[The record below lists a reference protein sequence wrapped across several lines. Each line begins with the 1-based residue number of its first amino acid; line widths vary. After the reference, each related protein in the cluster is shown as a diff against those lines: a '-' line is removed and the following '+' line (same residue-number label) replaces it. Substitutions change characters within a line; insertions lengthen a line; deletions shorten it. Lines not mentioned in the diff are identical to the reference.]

1 MKSSLRSLANIG
13 LLGRSWVAIVI
24 LGVTWAALPAIAGDV
39 APADALYTVTYK
51 VDDILSEIRSARH
64 LEAAESK
71 DYLEERVK
79 GPAVAQLDWPKQKE
93 VRFGEMRCRD
103 EDLTVVANRAGHE
116 QVEAMFAAFRQ
127 FGEAEYVISV
137 RFITLSDARMRDI
150 FPDATS
156 TLLTSHQNPP
166 SSSEPVM
173 PAVAEI
179 PVDRAGNVAA
189 RSRTVIEEDAP
200 MRLRVL
206 DRDDEAKLIRLVE
219 SDRRSNMLIAPKV
232 TTFNGQ
238 TASVSDIIRTRFVVG
253 ANVLPSGEREPKTQ
267 EVAEGTSMQF
277 RPHAEPG
284 GDIRLDF
291 AASFTKIEK
300 VTTENV
306 KLESGCELTLQIPMV
321 ATAQIDC
328 GVLLKPGQSLIVGNI
343 KRLAESRSISWTD
356 KLLGRPP
363 KVEPQELALILSV
376 EPFELPNRAAAK
388 VTAVYERD

>member
-1 MKSSLRSLANIG
+1 MNSSLYSLANV
-13 LLGRSWVAIVI
+13 GRCAWLWAALAI
-24 LGVTWAALPAIAGDV
+24 LGVSLPVLAGEAI
-39 APADALYTVTYK
+39 PANALYPITYK
-51 VDDILSEIRSARH
+51 VEDILSELQSARY
-64 LEAAESK
+64 LEAAEAR
-71 DYLEERVK
+71 DYLEVRVK
-79 GPAVAQLDWPKQKE
+79 GPAVAQLDWPKQRE

-116 QVEAMFAAFRQ
+116 QVEALFAAFRQ
-127 FGEAEYVISV
+127 FGEAEYVIFV

-179 PVDRAGNVAA
+179 PVGREGNVAA

-200 MRLRVL
+200 MRLLVL

-232 TTFNGQ
+232 TTYSGQ
-238 TASVSDIIRTRFVVG
+238 TASLFDIIRTRFVVG

-306 KLESGCELTLQIPMV
+306 KLDSGREMTLQIPMV
-321 ATAQIDC
+321 ATARIDC
-328 GVLLKPGQSLIVGNI
+328 GVLLKPGQSLIVGNV

-356 KLLGRPP
+356 QLLGRPP
-363 KVEPQELALILSV
+363 KVESQELALILSV
-376 EPFELPNRAAAK
+376 EPFEIPNRAAAK
-388 VTAVYERD
+388 VAAVDERD

>member
-1 MKSSLRSLANIG
+1 M
-13 LLGRSWVAIVI
+13 
-24 LGVTWAALPAIAGDV
+24 
-39 APADALYTVTYK
+39 
-51 VDDILSEIRSARH
+51 
-64 LEAAESK
+64 
-71 DYLEERVK
+71 
-79 GPAVAQLDWPKQKE
+79 
-93 VRFGEMRCRD
+93 
-103 EDLTVVANRAGHE
+103 TVVANRAGHE

-189 RSRTVIEEDAP
+189 RSRTVIEEDSP

-232 TTFNGQ
+232 TTYSGQ
-238 TASVSDIIRTRFVVG
+238 TASLFDIIRTRFVVG
-253 ANVLPSGEREPKTQ
+253 VNVLPSGEREPKTQ

-277 RPHAEPG
+277 RPIAEPN

-306 KLESGCELTLQIPMV
+306 KLESGREMTLQIPMV

-363 KVEPQELALILSV
+363 KVESQDLALILSV
-376 EPFELPNRAAAK
+376 EPFENRAAAK
-388 VTAVYERD
+388 VAAVDGRD